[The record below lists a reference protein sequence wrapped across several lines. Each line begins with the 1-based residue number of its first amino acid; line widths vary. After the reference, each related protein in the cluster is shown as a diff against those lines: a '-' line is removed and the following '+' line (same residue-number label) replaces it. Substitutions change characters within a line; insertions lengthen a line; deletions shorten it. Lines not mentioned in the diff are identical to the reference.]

1 MFSQPATHSRSRW
14 TWSLLISFAL
24 HCLGLTLFLLVRQ
37 HPTFVK
43 PSSILAGKGGSSTAV
58 VYLARN
64 GVEATRVP
72 RKHAAKKLPSP
83 PIFVRNQEQ
92 LKTEVLTP
100 ESNSEQS
107 SDTKGQAA
115 RAGSQFGSLL
125 TGPVAG
131 HEVRPAL
138 PVVFPDP
145 VVHRSELPSGVQGD
159 VVVEVTIDTRADQSA
174 ANFGLWHRG
183 ESSRRVRKLAV
194 QAGYAGW
201 GCDSIAAGRLLSLP
215 QLGNSLGTVGK
226 KLLCAGVF
234 KRSAVREAGLLQRTN
249 RRAADAVIS

>member
-1 MFSQPATHSRSRW
+1 MFSEPATPSRSRW

-24 HCLGLTLFLLVRQ
+24 HCLVLTFFLLVRQ
-37 HPTFVK
+37 HPSFVK

-64 GVEATRVP
+64 GLEAARMP
-72 RKHAAKKLPSP
+72 RKHAVKKPSSP
-83 PIFVRNQEQ
+83 PIFVRNLEQ
-92 LKTEVLTP
+92 LETEESAP
-100 ESNSEQS
+100 ESNPEQNN
-107 SDTKGQAA
+107 DTAGQAA

-159 VVVEVTIDTRADQSA
+159 VVVEVTIDTEGRVVRTRVLRSMGYGIEEKVLA
-174 ANFGLWHRG
+174 ALENWRF
-183 ESSRRVRKLAV
+183 KPAT
-194 QAGYAGW
+194 Q
-201 GCDSIAAGRLLSLP
+201 D
-215 QLGNSLGTVGK
+215 
-226 KLLCAGVF
+226 GVAIPSQQDVYF
-234 KRSAVREAGLLQRTN
+234 HFPS
-249 RRAADAVIS
+249 

>member
-1 MFSQPATHSRSRW
+1 
-14 TWSLLISFAL
+14 LLISFAL

-72 RKHAAKKLPSP
+72 RKRTAKKVPSP
-83 PIFVRNQEQ
+83 PIFVRNQEK

-107 SDTKGQAA
+107 SDTKDQAA

-145 VVHRSELPSGVQGD
+145 VVHHSELPSGVQGD
-159 VVVEVTIDTRADQSA
+159 VVVEVTIDTLGKVVRT
-174 ANFGLWHRG
+174 
-183 ESSRRVRKLAV
+183 RVLR
-194 QAGYAGW
+194 
-201 GCDSIAAGRLLSLP
+201 
-215 QLGNSLGTVGK
+215 TVGYGIEEK
-226 KLLCAGVF
+226 VLAALENWRFKPATQDGVAILSQQDVYF
-234 KRSAVREAGLLQRTN
+234 HFPS
-249 RRAADAVIS
+249 